1 MVVSRT
7 QVQHR
12 EFAVTRLDLGPA
24 TPLKNWFWLV
34 LSLLALSTSWF
45 YKHRIQGPWEYLVNV
60 DSGKMKAQLGD
71 LFSPWV
77 GTRGLLL
84 YGRNP
89 YGPEVSREI
98 QLAFYGR
105 VITQRYDQPA
115 EQLIDEQRFAYPL
128 YVVFLLAPTVH
139 VAFADAQTWALV
151 ILVILTAASVP
162 LWLDVLHWRL
172 SKVTSAGLILFILSS
187 PQIVQGLRLRQLGLL
202 VAFVIALAA
211 WCVTRNHLATAG
223 AMLAISTIKPQMA
236 VLPLVWFLFWALGNW
251 RERRRLLMSFAITL
265 AVLVGAGEVILPG
278 WLRDFLA
285 GLNAYQN
292 YRPTTSLIEA
302 GLGRG
307 PGRIFAAVLLAALSI
322 LAWRNRKEHGTSSEF
337 ILTLSAFMVCA
348 TLALPLVPPFNQALL
363 LLPVLTIFRN
373 WSALPA
379 FARLGL
385 ALTLA
390 WPSLISLA
398 LLFWVHPNPQTSSRL
413 PLLPSYGTL
422 LVPFLLLVS
431 LVAGKLRPSTVN
443 SVS

>member
-1 MVVSRT
+1 
-7 QVQHR
+7 
-12 EFAVTRLDLGPA
+12 
-24 TPLKNWFWLV
+24 
-34 LSLLALSTSWF
+34 
-45 YKHRIQGPWEYLVNV
+45 
-60 DSGKMKAQLGD
+60 
-71 LFSPWV
+71 
-77 GTRGLLL
+77 
-84 YGRNP
+84 
-89 YGPEVSREI
+89 
-98 QLAFYGR
+98 
-105 VITQRYDQPA
+105 
-115 EQLIDEQRFAYPL
+115 
-128 YVVFLLAPTVH
+128 
-139 VAFADAQTWALV
+139 
-151 ILVILTAASVP
+151 
-162 LWLDVLHWRL
+162 
-172 SKVTSAGLILFILSS
+172 
-187 PQIVQGLRLRQLGLL
+187 
-202 VAFVIALAA
+202 
-211 WCVTRNHLATAG
+211 
-223 AMLAISTIKPQMA
+223 
-236 VLPLVWFLFWALGNW
+236 
-251 RERRRLLMSFAITL
+251 L

-285 GLNAYQN
+285 GLNAYQS

-307 PGRIFAAVLLAALSI
+307 PGRILAAVLLAALSI
-322 LAWRNRKEHGTSSEF
+322 LAWRNRKEYGTSSEF

-348 TLALPLVPPFNQALL
+348 TLALPLVHPFNQALL

-379 FARLGL
+379 FARLGF